1 MSGTTRR
8 LVILGSTGSIGT
20 QALEVVEHVN
30 ALHDAGRSPLRFE
43 VVGLAAGRNGAL
55 LAEQARRHGVRRVAI
70 REGLVEGSFEASWGG
85 PDAAERLVR
94 ETESDL
100 VLAAMVGASGVPAT
114 LAAATLGRDIALA
127 NKETL
132 VAAGEIVVPA
142 ARRSGAKLLPV
153 DSEHCGVWQCLAG
166 RCGNVSP
173 PFEAASHVRRITL
186 TASGGPFRTWTREQM
201 ERATPEQARRHPTW
215 TMGDKVTIDSA
226 SLTNKA
232 LELIE
237 AHWLFGVGPDRLG
250 AVIHP
255 QSIVHAMV
263 EFADRSTLAQLA
275 TPDMRTP
282 IHAAIAWPF
291 EVGGVGRELD
301 LATLSSLT
309 FETIDEAKFPAVAT
323 AREVMRRGGTSGAIF
338 NAANEEAVHAFIA
351 GRIPFTRI
359 ATLSAEALDAVPMA
373 RADGV
378 EAVLEADARAR
389 AWVNGRVV

>member
-1 MSGTTRR
+1 MSATTRR

-20 QALEVVEHVN
+20 QALDVVAHVN
-30 ALHDAGRSPLRFE
+30 ALHASGLSPVRFE
-43 VVGLAAGRNGAL
+43 VTGLAAGRNGAL
-55 LAEQARRHGVRRVAI
+55 LAEQARRLGVRRVAL
-70 REGLVEGSFEASWGG
+70 REGGVDGDFDATWSG

-94 ETESDL
+94 ETECDI

-114 LAAATLGRDIALA
+114 LAAAELGRDIALA

-132 VAAGEIVVPA
+132 VAAGSLVVPA
-142 ARRSGAKLLPV
+142 ARRTGARLLPV
-153 DSEHCGVWQCLAG
+153 DSEHCGVWQCLTG
-166 RCGNVSP
+166 RCGNVPP

-201 ERATPEQARRHPTW
+201 MNATPEQARRHPTW
-215 TMGDKVTIDSA
+215 SMGDKVTIDSA

-237 AHWLFGVGPDRLG
+237 AHWLFGIGPERLG

-255 QSIVHAMV
+255 QSIVHAFV

-282 IHAAIAWPF
+282 IHAALAWPF

-301 LATLSSLT
+301 LAAMSALT
-309 FETIDEAKFPAVAT
+309 FEPLDETKFPAVAT

-338 NAANEEAVHAFIA
+338 NAANEEAVNAFMA
-351 GRIPFTRI
+351 GRIRFPAITS
-359 ATLSAEALDAVPMA
+359 LSAEAIDAIPTTIVESVESILD
-373 RADGV
+373 
-378 EAVLEADARAR
+378 ADARAR
-389 AWVNGRVV
+389 AWVASRAG

>member
-55 LAEQARRHGVRRVAI
+55 LAEQARRHGVRRAAL
-70 REGLVEGSFEASWGG
+70 REGPVEGSFEASWEGA
-85 PDAAERLVR
+85 DAAERLVR
-94 ETESDL
+94 ETECDL

-114 LAAATLGRDIALA
+114 LAAANLGRDIALA

-132 VAAGEIVVPA
+132 VAAGELVVPA
-142 ARRSGAKLLPV
+142 ARRTGARLLPV
-153 DSEHCGVWQCLAG
+153 DSEHCGVWQCLTG
-166 RCGNVSP
+166 RCGGATP

-201 ERATPEQARRHPTW
+201 ASATPEQARRHPTW
-215 TMGDKVTIDSA
+215 SMGDKVTIDSA

-237 AHWLFGVGPDRLG
+237 AHWLFGIDPERLG

-255 QSIVHAMV
+255 QSIVHAFV

-282 IHAAIAWPF
+282 IHAALAWPF
-291 EVGGVGRELD
+291 EMGGVGRELD
-301 LATLSSLT
+301 LAAMSALT
-309 FETIDEAKFPAVAT
+309 FEPVDETKFPAVAT

-351 GRIPFTRI
+351 GRIRFPAI
-359 ATLSAEALDAVPMA
+359 ASLSAEAIDAIPTTA
-373 RADGV
+373 AESAASIHD
-378 EAVLEADARAR
+378 ADARAR
-389 AWVNGRVV
+389 AWVASRTT

>member
-1 MSGTTRR
+1 M
-8 LVILGSTGSIGT
+8 
-20 QALEVVEHVN
+20 VEHVN

-43 VVGLAAGRNGAL
+43 VTGLAAGRNGAL

-70 REGLVEGSFEASWGG
+70 REGVVEGGFEASWVG

-94 ETESDL
+94 ETQCDL

-114 LAAATLGRDIALA
+114 LAAANLGRDIALA

-132 VAAGEIVVPA
+132 VAAGQLVVPA
-142 ARRSGAKLLPV
+142 ARRTGARLLPV

-166 RCGNVSP
+166 RCGNVPP

-237 AHWLFGVGPDRLG
+237 AHWLFGIGPERLG

-282 IHAAIAWPF
+282 IHAAIVWPF
-291 EVGGVGRELD
+291 EVGGTGRELD
-301 LATLSSLT
+301 PATMSTLS
-309 FETIDEAKFPAVAT
+309 FEPVDETRFPAVAT

-338 NAANEEAVHAFIA
+338 NAANEEAVRAFIA
-351 GRIPFTRI
+351 GRVPFTAI
-359 ATLSAEALDAVPMA
+359 ATLTAEALDAVSMA
-373 RADGV
+373 RADHI
-378 EAVLEADARAR
+378 EAVLEADAEAR
-389 AWVNGRVV
+389 AWVARRVG

>member
-1 MSGTTRR
+1 
-8 LVILGSTGSIGT
+8 V
-20 QALEVVEHVN
+20 A
-30 ALHDAGRSPLRFE
+30 
-43 VVGLAAGRNGAL
+43 GLAAGRNGRL
-55 LAEQARRHGVRRVAI
+55 LAEQALRHGVRRVAL
-70 REGLVEGSFEASWGG
+70 REGCVEGAFEAAWNG

-94 ETESDL
+94 ETECDL

-132 VAAGEIVVPA
+132 VAAGELVVPA
-142 ARRSGAKLLPV
+142 ARRAGAKLLPV

-166 RCGNVSP
+166 RCGNMAP

-186 TASGGPFRTWTREQM
+186 TASGGPFRTWTLGQM

-237 AHWLFGVGPDRLG
+237 AHWLFGIGADRLG

-275 TPDMRTP
+275 APDMRTP

-301 LATLSSLT
+301 LAALSTLS
-309 FETIDEAKFPAVAT
+309 FEPVDETRFPAVAT
-323 AREVMRRGGTSGAIF
+323 AREVMRRGGTSGATF
-338 NAANEEAVHAFIA
+338 NAANEEAVRAFMA
-351 GRIPFTRI
+351 GRIAFTRI
-359 ATLSAEALDAVPMA
+359 ATLAAEALDAAPVTG
-373 RADGV
+373 ADSV
-378 EAVLEADARAR
+378 ESVVEADASAR
-389 AWVNGRVV
+389 AWVAGRV